1 MLFYENKS
9 PIIEVKFHCSRQN
22 EILYIT
28 ICMVNNYIEVHLP
41 NKFKYW
47 YVFFIGFVFEC
58 LFYIIVLI
66 IYYVAIVGGGIGG
79 TSCAYFLRE
88 TFKDFAEI
96 DIYEGD
102 TVGGRLATMTM
113 IDGNE
118 YETGG
123 AVLHMR
129 NRYMSDFVDNLGEF
143 FATFFFQY

>member
-1 MLFYENKS
+1 
-9 PIIEVKFHCSRQN
+9 
-22 EILYIT
+22 
-28 ICMVNNYIEVHLP
+28 MVC
-41 NKFKYW
+41 
-47 YVFFIGFVFEC
+47 FFIGFVFEC
-58 LFYIIVLI
+58 LFYNVLI

-129 NRYMSDFVDNLGEF
+129 NRYMSDFVDNLGKF
-143 FATFFFQY
+143 FATFFFSSINLFI